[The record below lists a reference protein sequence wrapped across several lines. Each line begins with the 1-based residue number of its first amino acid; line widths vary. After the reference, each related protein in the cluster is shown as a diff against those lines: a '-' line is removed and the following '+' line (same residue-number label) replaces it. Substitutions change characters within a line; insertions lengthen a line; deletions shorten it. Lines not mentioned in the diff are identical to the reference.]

1 MGNISNL
8 NNKNNL
14 FSINEVGL
22 SKVYINNNQKNMARQ
37 YGLITREVIPNKYS
51 SGAIIYA
58 YAIIKLWQVNSQ

>member
-22 SKVYINNNQKNMARQ
+22 SKVYINNNQK
-37 YGLITREVIPNKYS
+37 
-51 SGAIIYA
+51 
-58 YAIIKLWQVNSQ
+58 